1 MVSYAA
7 CVLYARRLWRE
18 SSRAS
23 GRPSPGMPATQ
34 RFSKG
39 RLEPGRHLKEKEL
52 AKETGSS
59 RTSVRETS
67 QVLQAEG
74 PVELLPN
81 RGATVRIC
89 RLDEI
94 ETSLIAR
101 LKEKR

>member
-1 MVSYAA
+1 MLGA
-7 CVLYARRLWRE
+7 CGGNPRGHPGAPHRECQRRSGSQRVG
-18 SSRAS
+18 SSQD
-23 GRPSPGMPATQ
+23 ATY
-34 RFSKG
+34 
-39 RLEPGRHLKEKEL
+39 KEKEL

>member
-1 MVSYAA
+1 MPLTGNASDAA
-7 CVLYARRLWRE
+7 VLKGSARARTPPKGE
-18 SSRAS
+18 RA
-23 GRPSPGMPATQ
+23 G
-34 RFSKG
+34 
-39 RLEPGRHLKEKEL
+39 
-52 AKETGSS
+52 KETGSS